1 MCSGQNWVSLAC
13 RGKSESEFPAGL
25 YCVLSAYSGNVNT
38 SSPSSLFFNSEWENM
53 VIKNN
58 MHVLIY

>member
-38 SSPSSLFFNSEWENM
+38 SSPSSLFLTVNGKIWLLKTTCM
-53 VIKNN
+53 C
-58 MHVLIY
+58 